1 MYTPQCTRETQ
12 RTTCGNRL
20 SPSILRVPGTE
31 LKLSGFTTNVENAP
45 VESISVGLT
54 VVFVERHI

>member
-31 LKLSGFTTNVENAP
+31 LKLSGFTTNVE
-45 VESISVGLT
+45 SISLGLT